1 MRMIIDL
8 ERIFPEIY
16 RDLKSRGYHVVA
28 FLSDDGRTYTKKVG
42 SKSFI
47 INITPPLEMIEK
59 LKNHGFYFDGIE
71 DFLFLNLLRHE
82 LYHIY
87 FEYRTPEY
95 YLGLLNMNI
104 KDTELLW
111 DIFNVIEDTRIESY
125 INRREFVRLNGIFFL
140 NILIYLKE
148 GNLSYSDPIV
158 FLKLLSGYRTEVK
171 YLMMSTRNRE
181 FMDIAQSFT
190 KIKFSSPENLAR
202 LGFYIYNR
210 LISMKDLKDPFEDF
224 IKQFLT
230 DLSGIVLTPDGG
242 EHPEEQY
249 NGYNGADEGEGEDQE
264 QGKQGDQGSGGS
276 DGPVEGQEEPEE
288 NGEGGG
294 SGGAGSGE
302 DQGDGGAGSGA
313 VKGEVSDARGSCP
326 GGNSGGQEAGG
337 SGVDIDG
344 LIRGVIEMIKE
355 TVLPISAGNF
365 NGYSPGPGLD
375 IPPPEELGYIL
386 SVMEEYNPSKDIST
400 LIKLLKN
407 RGEVSS
413 EEGDFNPGMAP
424 YIYNSIFLGY
434 PQLYFRSG
442 RVYPDLDLVILV
454 DQSGSTADEKEEI
467 ANFTARLLILADRY
481 SRHAPFKIHTAVVG
495 FGENTFLYKDFKTP
509 LENVTLYPRA
519 FGGTPL
525 YSALDRLKELR
536 YTRFT
541 AVVVVSDGIFP
552 ENEYNYEVK
561 EKYRFPIY
569 LITTEHEHHEF
580 FDGCIRLKDWG
591 ETYRGLLEIIRSVLR

>member
-1 MRMIIDL
+1 MRTIIDL

-28 FLSDDGRTYTKKVG
+28 FLSDDGRSYTKKVG

-47 INITPPLEMIEK
+47 INITPPSEMVEK

-95 YLGLLNMNI
+95 YLGLLNMDI

-140 NILIYLKE
+140 NILIHLKE

-202 LGFYIYNR
+202 LGFYIYHR
-210 LISMKDLKDPFEDF
+210 LISMKNLKDPFEDF

-242 EHPEEQY
+242 EPPEEQY

-264 QGKQGDQGSGGS
+264 QG
-276 DGPVEGQEEPEE
+276 
-288 NGEGGG
+288 
-294 SGGAGSGE
+294 
-302 DQGDGGAGSGA
+302 
-313 VKGEVSDARGSCP
+313 
-326 GGNSGGQEAGG
+326 
-337 SGVDIDG
+337 
-344 LIRGVIEMIKE
+344 
-355 TVLPISAGNF
+355 
-365 NGYSPGPGLD
+365 
-375 IPPPEELGYIL
+375 
-386 SVMEEYNPSKDIST
+386 
-400 LIKLLKN
+400 
-407 RGEVSS
+407 
-413 EEGDFNPGMAP
+413 
-424 YIYNSIFLGY
+424 
-434 PQLYFRSG
+434 
-442 RVYPDLDLVILV
+442 
-454 DQSGSTADEKEEI
+454 
-467 ANFTARLLILADRY
+467 
-481 SRHAPFKIHTAVVG
+481 
-495 FGENTFLYKDFKTP
+495 
-509 LENVTLYPRA
+509 
-519 FGGTPL
+519 
-525 YSALDRLKELR
+525 
-536 YTRFT
+536 
-541 AVVVVSDGIFP
+541 
-552 ENEYNYEVK
+552 
-561 EKYRFPIY
+561 
-569 LITTEHEHHEF
+569 
-580 FDGCIRLKDWG
+580 
-591 ETYRGLLEIIRSVLR
+591 